1 VNPSDVVVWC
11 WVMPAMPEIG
21 IDGTRWQEHFAE
33 VVNRGRHSSTIKL
46 VKFGKSI
53 TVKNKFLLM
62 PSVKDLKAYQA
73 LKTQLELKAK
83 QKLGD
88 A

>member
-1 VNPSDVVVWC
+1 MNPSDVVVWC

-21 IDGTRWQEHFAE
+21 IHEARAQEHFAE
-33 VVNRGRHSSTIKL
+33 IVTRGRYSTTINV

-62 PSVKDLKAYQA
+62 PSAQDLKTYQK

-83 QKLGD
+83 QKLGGV
-88 A
+88 